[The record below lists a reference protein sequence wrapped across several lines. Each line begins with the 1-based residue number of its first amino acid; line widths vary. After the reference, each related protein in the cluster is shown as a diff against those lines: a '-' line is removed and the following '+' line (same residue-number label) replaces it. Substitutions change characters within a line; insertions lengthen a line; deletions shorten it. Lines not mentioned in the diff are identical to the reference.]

1 MAADQ
6 NKQTSHE
13 KVQEAQN
20 GKPVFAL
27 VPFVLLCGYAFFSFL
42 ICANPRSSAP

>member
-27 VPFVLLCGYAFFSFL
+27 VPFVLLCGLILSFL
-42 ICANPRSSAP
+42 IRANPRSSAP

>member
-27 VPFVLLCGYAFFSFL
+27 VPFVLLCGLSFL
-42 ICANPRSSAP
+42 F